1 MSTRRAFVSSVNFD
15 TLGTPQGYAVRRA
28 VATSRASR
36 YGSRDMTREAWLE
49 AREGAPGEVTLGGS
63 DIATILGWNPYE
75 DPIGLYGRK
84 RGLIE
89 RDDEDSEAAQAGRF
103 LEEGIL
109 RWYAKRTGRKL
120 VDPAQVAS
128 VLKLGEDVPLTTR
141 GALQRDGGTGF
152 GPALA
157 LKGSLDVH
165 WFDPLSGQ
173 PPIFRSKSEPW
184 RLLTP
189 DAFAF
194 DEAMGWG
201 IIDAKN
207 LHASKA
213 ADWAEGVPPDKA
225 PQVAY
230 YTQPTPFL
238 WGGFAVVFGGQRLV
252 SYDIRREDMAPIFEL
267 IDEEVP
273 DFLRHVEIGE
283 EPRAE
288 PSRKSLAAL
297 KRLYPS
303 PRKGKTVAWVSGFAM
318 ADGSVVDPE
327 DFDVEYLE
335 VKSQCREWN
344 DRRDQLQA
352 TLRAVAKDAEF
363 VRMRGGVA
371 YRFTTSESGRQSIR
385 RSRR

>member
-1 MSTRRAFVSSVNFD
+1 M
-15 TLGTPQGYAVRRA
+15 
-28 VATSRASR
+28 
-36 YGSRDMTREAWLE
+36 
-49 AREGAPGEVTLGGS
+49 TLGGS

-89 RDDEDSEAAQAGRF
+89 RDETDSEAAQAGRF

-109 RWYAKRTGRKL
+109 RWYAKRTGRRLVSPVQVAKMLDMCRLHRKVDLQRAPESVRGIEGFEVAAAL
-120 VDPAQVAS
+120 VDH
-128 VLKLGEDVPLTTR
+128 LE
-141 GALQRDGGTGF
+141 
-152 GPALA
+152 
-157 LKGSLDVH
+157 VH
-165 WFDPLSGQ
+165 WSDPLERQS
-173 PPIFRSKSEPW
+173 PIFRSKAEPW

-201 IIDAKN
+201 IVDAKN

-213 ADWAEGVPPDKA
+213 ADWADGVPPDKA

-252 SYDIRREDMAPIFEL
+252 SYDIRRGDMESIFEL

-352 TLRAVAKDAEF
+352 ILRAVAKDAEF

-371 YRFTTSESGRQSIR
+371 YRFTTSENGRQSIR